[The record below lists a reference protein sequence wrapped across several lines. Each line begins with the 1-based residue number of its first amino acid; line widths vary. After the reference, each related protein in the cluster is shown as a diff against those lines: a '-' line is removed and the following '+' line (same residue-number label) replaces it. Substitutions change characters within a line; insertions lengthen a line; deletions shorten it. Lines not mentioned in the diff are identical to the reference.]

1 MKEILLFFAVLF
13 TGSALS
19 AQSNTDEKDIT
30 ALLNKQTQAWNKGN
44 LDEFMSGYWN
54 NDSLMFV
61 GKNGVTYGYANTLN
75 NYKKNYNS
83 PEKMGKLFFEI
94 LKVKKLSAEY
104 YWVLGKYFLKR
115 TVGDAGGQYTLLFR
129 KINGKWMIIADHSS
143 SS

>member
-1 MKEILLFFAVLF
+1 MKKAFLLYIIFFVSIAVAAQRNKDEKEII
-13 TGSALS
+13 
-19 AQSNTDEKDIT
+19 D
-30 ALLNKQTQAWNKGN
+30 LLNKQTVAWNKGN

-94 LKVKKLSAEY
+94 IKVKKLSPEY

-115 TVGDAGGQYTLLFR
+115 SVGDAGGQYTLLIK
-129 KINGKWMIIADHSS
+129 KINGRWMIIADHSS